1 MSFTVNINTDSLFPI
16 IILTDNLNKT
26 FVEIYAQGASLN
38 GFTVIQKNGEAQN
51 LIDGYSSPQD
61 IIENGKWFKGS
72 KLNPFV
78 CRLANGEFVHNNTL
92 YKINKCFSGEEALHG
107 LLFDC
112 VFTIESTG
120 NTNKY
125 AYANLL
131 YHYTKKNEGFPF
143 QYSCRVSYKLYT
155 DNLISVETSVTNTG
169 NESMPVSDGW
179 HPYFSLG
186 TTVNDLE
193 IFLNTD
199 TMIEFDEKLLPTGNI
214 LVDNRFKSP
223 VKLGNI
229 SLDNCFVLKDFAKP
243 ACILKNNATGISLEI
258 IADKSYP
265 FLQVFTPDHR
275 KSIAI
280 ENLSSP
286 PDSFNNKIS
295 IDILKP
301 GGEKKYVV
309 KFKASVNHET

>member
-16 IILTDNLNKT
+16 IILTDNSNKT

-78 CRLANGEFVHNNTL
+78 CRLAKGEFVHNNTL

-120 NTNKY
+120 HTNEY
-125 AYANLL
+125 VYTNLFFD
-131 YHYTKKNEGFPF
+131 YTKKNEGFPF
-143 QYSCRVSYKLYT
+143 EYSCRISYKLYA
-155 DNLISVETSVTNTG
+155 DNLISIETIITNLG
-169 NESMPVSDGW
+169 NQSMPMSDGW

-186 TTVNDLE
+186 NTVNDLE
-193 IFLNTD
+193 ILFNSSSI
-199 TMIEFDEKLLPTGNI
+199 IEFNDKLLPTGKT
-214 LVDNRFKSP
+214 LADKRFESS
-223 VKLGNI
+223 VLLGDI

-286 PDSFNNKIS
+286 PDSFNNKMNL
-295 IDILKP
+295 DILKP
-301 GGEKKYVV
+301 GQEKK
-309 KFKASVNHET
+309 FSVWYKISA